1 MEVSV
6 MTGSNQKQDQTLAET
21 AQAMVSGGKGIL
33 AADESVPTITKRF
46 DALDITS
53 TEESRRQYR
62 QLLMAAP
69 DLAESVSGVIL
80 HEETFGQR
88 SDEGSTF
95 PEFLAGRGILPGI
108 KVDTGTRPL
117 TGAPGEKV
125 TGGLDGLDERL
136 ARFVEGGARFAKW
149 RAVYNIGDGKPS
161 PWAVRV
167 NADAL
172 ARYAGLCQEAGL
184 VPIVEPEVL
193 MDGDHDLDACEA
205 ATRRVLGEVC
215 RCLVLANVDLHGMV
229 LKPSMVVPGSDGPRA
244 SVDEVAAATVRC
256 LLDVVPAAIPGVAFL
271 SGGQPGE
278 VATAHLNAIA
288 RLGPHP
294 WAVTFSFARAL
305 QNDPMRIW
313 AGDES
318 KVADAEGVLQSLA
331 QANSAAAQGRSPE
344 DYEPLLEASA
354 RA

>member
-1 MEVSV
+1 
-6 MTGSNQKQDQTLAET
+6 MTGSDNRQGQTLVET
-21 AQAMVSGGKGIL
+21 AQAMVGGGKGIL

-46 DALDITS
+46 DALSITS

-62 QLLMAAP
+62 QLLMSPP
-69 DLAESVSGVIL
+69 DLADSVSGVIL

-88 SDEGSTF
+88 SDDGSTF
-95 PEFLAGRGILPGI
+95 PEFLAAHGILPGI
-108 KVDTGTRPL
+108 KVDTGAGPL

-136 ARFVEGGARFAKW
+136 SRFVDGGARFAKW

-161 PWAVRV
+161 PWAVRA

-193 MDGDHDLDACEA
+193 MDGAHNLDACA
-205 ATRRVLGEVC
+205 TATRRVLGEVC
-215 RCLVLANVDLHGMV
+215 SCLVLAGVELQGMV
-229 LKPSMVVPGSDGPRA
+229 LKPSMVVPGTDGPSA
-244 SVDEVAAATVRC
+244 SVSEVAEATVRC

-313 AGDES
+313 AGDQS
-318 KVADAEGVLQSLA
+318 NVAEAEGVLRDLT
-331 QANSAAAQGRSPE
+331 QANAAAAQGRSE
-344 DYEPLLEASA
+344 DYEPSLEASSA